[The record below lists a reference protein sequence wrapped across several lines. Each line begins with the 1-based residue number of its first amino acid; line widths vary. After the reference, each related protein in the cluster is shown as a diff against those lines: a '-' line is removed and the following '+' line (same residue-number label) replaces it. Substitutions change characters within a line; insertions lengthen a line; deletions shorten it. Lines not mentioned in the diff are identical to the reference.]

1 MYGSHPQALN
11 KVKFSFPFPSA
22 LHTEDGSIN
31 QHTHIL
37 NSGWMS
43 NKRQLTERITSRSA
57 KAVKTCT
64 AMWIFQSK
72 FPILPLPI
80 IPCTQMVYL
89 TENLWA
95 NSRTSG
101 EVQPLYL
108 DLLARGP
115 SKSTTPPCP
124 QEDQKT
130 SREFDPNASKTA
142 KENTQ
147 LFFDLV
153 FTLVS
158 QQVTPLHH
166 PAPYMAS
173 QVSRA
178 ELPRGCHLA

>member
-31 QHTHIL
+31 QRTHIL

-57 KAVKTCT
+57 KAVKIRT

-101 EVQPLYL
+101 EVHLLYL

-115 SKSTTPPCP
+115 SKGTPP
-124 QEDQKT
+124 
-130 SREFDPNASKTA
+130 
-142 KENTQ
+142 
-147 LFFDLV
+147 
-153 FTLVS
+153 
-158 QQVTPLHH
+158 
-166 PAPYMAS
+166 PAPSRIRRHQETSILM
-173 QVSRA
+173 QVKQQKKTRSFS
-178 ELPRGCHLA
+178 LILFST